1 MKELQSVTFSKKCA
15 CSKMTKELQSVKR
28 NDYLQYITI
37 YCHQFWKVLFLYR
50 SHCQYSFVDTWFC
63 VFIFSIFYIEPKGK
77 IVQAKTNLFKK
88 LVAVTL
94 WRFINQKI
102 CYILTSYLVA
112 MFAVLVGSLYCSS
125 ELKANQLLLGV
136 NSFTPNGWRK
146 LEFYT
151 VVKQNHFVCCLSLYS
166 SIRQRRL
173 FLTNCL

>member
-88 LVAVTL
+88 ACCGYIVTL
-94 WRFINQKI
+94 YQSKNML
-102 CYILTSYLVA
+102 YLDILLSCHVCSPSRQS
-112 MFAVLVGSLYCSS
+112 VLLFWIESKPIALRGELLYPQWMEKAGILHSS
-125 ELKANQLLLGV
+125 
-136 NSFTPNGWRK
+136 
-146 LEFYT
+146 
-151 VVKQNHFVCCLSLYS
+151 
-166 SIRQRRL
+166 
-173 FLTNCL
+173 